1 MEIKIN
7 KKGEKEIKFSLCEA
21 LDFHFSFAL
30 EHHDLT
36 FGEALELFIKEKERK
51 ENEGKGIS
59 TKNTRPK
66 NRIA

>member
-7 KKGEKEIKFSLCEA
+7 KKGEKEIKLSLCEA

-51 ENEGKGIS
+51 END
-59 TKNTRPK
+59 KN
-66 NRIA
+66 N

>member
-30 EHHDLT
+30 KYPNLT

-51 ENEGKGIS
+51 END
-59 TKNTRPK
+59 KNNRK
-66 NRIA
+66 NNN

>member
-7 KKGEKEIKFSLCEA
+7 KKGEREIKFNLLEA
-21 LDFHFSFAL
+21 LDFHYFFTL

-51 ENEGKGIS
+51 ENERQGKI
-59 TKNTRPK
+59 TKNTR
-66 NRIA
+66 

>member
-30 EHHDLT
+30 KYPNLT

-51 ENEGKGIS
+51 
-59 TKNTRPK
+59 KNG
-66 NRIA
+66 NN

>member
-7 KKGEKEIKFSLCEA
+7 KKGEKEIKLSLCEA

>member
-30 EHHDLT
+30 EHHNLT

-51 ENEGKGIS
+51 END
-59 TKNTRPK
+59 KNNRK
-66 NRIA
+66 NNN